1 MEFWRETTTFQTFG
15 TLRHPRELGA
25 KFKYFYVLQYEKYL
39 KHAQII
45 VTDGNSVILDIQGL
59 SKF

>member
-1 MEFWRETTTFQTFG
+1 MLHEFMQN
-15 TLRHPRELGA
+15 
-25 KFKYFYVLQYEKYL
+25 YVLLYFNMKNIL
-39 KHAQII
+39 KHAQIM